1 MKEIATYGLISWL
14 HVGSALVAMV
24 LGAFVLL
31 RCKGDGLHRRSGY
44 AYGASMLLVNLSA
57 FGLYRLFGTFG
68 PFHVAAVVSLLT
80 LIAGIRPALG
90 RPRAPNWLQHHMV
103 YMYWSVLG
111 LYAAFFSEVMVRVP
125 LGASF
130 TKAVAGATV
139 ATMVLGVVFQGRLL
153 RRWGRSFGPDR
164 A

>member
-1 MKEIATYGLISWL
+1 MKEIASYGLVSWL

-24 LGAFVLL
+24 LGVFVLL
-31 RCKGDGLHRRSGY
+31 RRKGDGLHRRSGY
-44 AYGASMLLVNLSA
+44 AYAASMLVVNLSA
-57 FGLYRLFGTFG
+57 FGLYHLFGTFG
-68 PFHVAAVVSLLT
+68 PFHAAALVSLLT
-80 LIAGIRPALG
+80 LIAGIRPALR
-90 RPRAPNWLQHHMV
+90 RPRPANWLQHHMV

-130 TKAVAGATV
+130 AKAVAGATV
-139 ATMVLGVVFQGRLL
+139 ATMVLGGVFQGRLL
-153 RRWGRSFGPDR
+153 RRWGGPFDR

>member
-1 MKEIATYGLISWL
+1 MNEIASYDLISCL

-24 LGAFVLL
+24 FGVLVL
-31 RCKGDGLHRRSGY
+31 FRRKGDGPHRRLGY
-44 AYGASMLLVNLSA
+44 AYAISMLLVNLSA

-68 PFHVAAVVSLLT
+68 PFHVAALVSLLT
-80 LIAGIRPALG
+80 LLAGIRPALR
-90 RPRAPNWLQHHMV
+90 RPRTANWLQHHMV

-130 TKAVAGATV
+130 AKAVGAATV
-139 ATMVLGVVFQGRLL
+139 ATMVLGGLFQGRLI
-153 RRWGRSFGPDR
+153 RYWGRSFPQ